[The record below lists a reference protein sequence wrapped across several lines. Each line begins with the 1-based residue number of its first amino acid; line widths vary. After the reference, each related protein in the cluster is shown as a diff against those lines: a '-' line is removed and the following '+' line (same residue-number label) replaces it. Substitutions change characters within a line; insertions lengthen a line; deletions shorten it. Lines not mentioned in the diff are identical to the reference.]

1 MARHKRYGH
10 KRIALELK
18 MNKKRIRRGMRLF
31 GLKPQRQRRQPG
43 KPQDQYQAPM
53 TIPNLLKEIV
63 IDAPN
68 IAWVNDFT
76 YLPYFADSSTLPP
89 LRTFLPEKSLDGKF
103 QPNR

>member
-18 MNKKRIRRGMRLF
+18 MNKKRIRRV
-31 GLKPQRQRRQPG
+31 